1 MTRWNGESLE
11 FNNQN
16 AVPEHER
23 LSRHWADSS
32 VYVRKHMKAF
42 IDIPYGAHLREK
54 LDIFPA
60 PAAGAPVLIFVH
72 GGWFQFLDKSALSY
86 VAPPYVQQGITVVT
100 IGYPLTPQAT
110 IGEIIDSV
118 RRAVLWVHANIAD
131 FGGDPARI
139 SIAGHSAGGHLAL
152 SMGVR
157 DWTADAGIP
166 DVIKGCFPISGLYD
180 LQPVTQTIYNAAI
193 RVDMDS
199 ASAWSPLNHFD
210 RAPAHLIATLGGD
223 EISGF
228 HWQHQALLAHCR
240 AKGIAITDAEAAGR
254 NHYTIV
260 DEFCSAR
267 TKLFQL
273 VAEACH
279 AVS

>member
-1 MTRWNGESLE
+1 MTRWTGEPLA
-11 FNNQN
+11 FNNQT

-32 VYVRKHMKAF
+32 VYVRKHMACTT
-42 IDIPYGAHLREK
+42 DISYGPHLREK
-54 LDIFPA
+54 LDVFPA
-60 PAAGAPVLIFVH
+60 PAANAPVLIFIH

-110 IGEIIDSV
+110 IGEILESA
-118 RRAVLWVHANIAD
+118 RRAVLWVYNNIAQ

-157 DWTADAGIP
+157 DWSADAGIP

-180 LQPVTQTIYNAAI
+180 LQPVTETIYNAAI
-193 RVDMDS
+193 RLDL
-199 ASAWSPLNHFD
+199 ASAHKWSPLNNFE
-210 RAPAHLIATLGGD
+210 RAPARLIATLGGD

-228 HWQHQALLAHCR
+228 HWQHQELLKHCE
-240 AKGIAITDAEAAGR
+240 ANGIAITDAEAPGR

-267 TKLFQL
+267 SRLFKL
-273 VAEACH
+273 VAAACH
-279 AVS
+279 IA